1 MLGASFH
8 HTSAAAHGFEQL
20 LVLLP
25 TGPMLIFVGIGS
37 AEQVRRCGASHLAFL
52 LLSASVL
59 SILGRRRDVALCAE
73 ELELGLEMIIT

>member
-1 MLGASFH
+1 MLGASS
-8 HTSAAAHGFEQL
+8 HTSASACGFEQL

-37 AEQVRRCGASHLAFL
+37 TEQVRRCGVFYVAFL
-52 LLSASVL
+52 LLSGSVQ
-59 SILGRRRDVALCAE
+59 SILGRHKDVALRAE